1 MLASRPIM
9 FETLQKLAE
18 DPLLGV
24 MAAYRRDP
32 DVRKVDLGVGVYKTE
47 AGDTPIPAA
56 VRSAALA
63 LAAEQPTKVY
73 VGQGGNPRFNQAV
86 LDLTFGASHA
96 HVTSGRAAA
105 LQAPGGCGAL
115 RIGAEM
121 LRIAAPGTTI
131 HVSDPTWANHVPLL
145 GNTGLRIE
153 SYPYLDRAT
162 GALRI
167 ADMLAYLDRLPA
179 GDVVLLH
186 GCCHNPSGVDLTQ
199 PDWRAVA
206 DVLQRRG
213 LLPYVD
219 IAYQGLGEGLA
230 ADAYGA
236 RLLVER
242 LPEVLVAVSCSKNFG
257 LYRERT
263 GAIVVVSDSPERTAI
278 AMSQL
283 QRVARGMYSMPP
295 DHGAELVARVYES
308 VELRA
313 EWMAEL
319 EGMRTRIVDLR
330 AALVDRLRALR
341 SDVDYSFVNRQ
352 RGMFSL
358 LPLSTAQIQRLR
370 DERHVYMPSDGRI
383 NVAGI
388 SRRNV
393 DYLAE
398 SLAAVI

>member
-1 MLASRPIM
+1 ML
-9 FETLQKLAE
+9 ETLQKLPE

-47 AGDTPIPAA
+47 AGDTPIPEA
-56 VRSAALA
+56 VRAASVA

-86 LDLTFGASHA
+86 LELTFGANHGL
-96 HVTSGRAAA
+96 VGSGRAAA

-121 LRIAAPGTTI
+121 LRIADPKTTI

-162 GALRI
+162 GTLRV
-167 ADMLAYLDRLPA
+167 ADMLAHLDRLPA
-179 GDVVLLH
+179 GSVVLLH
-186 GCCHNPSGVDLTQ
+186 GCCHNPSGVDLAQ
-199 PDWRAVA
+199 ADWRAVA
-206 DVLQRRG
+206 DVLERRG
-213 LLPYVD
+213 LVPYVD
-219 IAYQGLGEGLA
+219 IAYQGLGEGLD

-242 LPEVLVAVSCSKNFG
+242 LPEVIVAVSCSKNFG

-263 GAIVVVSDSPERTAI
+263 GAIVVVTPSAERTSI

-308 VELRA
+308 ATLRA
-313 EWMAEL
+313 QWTTEL
-319 EGMRTRIVDLR
+319 EAMRVRIVELR
-330 AALVDRLRALR
+330 AALVDKLRALR
-341 SDVDYSFVNRQ
+341 PDVDYSFVNRQ

-358 LPLSTAQIQRLR
+358 LPLSSAQIQRLR
-370 DERHVYMPSDGRI
+370 DEHHVYMPGDGRI

-393 DYLAE
+393 DYLAQ